1 MAHGFGTVSVCHCVY
16 MHMHMHMYM
25 YMYMYMSYMTY
36 ITTRSIHDP
45 QAVKNLKSPKMS
57 YPLVN

>member
-1 MAHGFGTVSVCHCVY
+1 MAHGFGTVSVCNCV
-16 MHMHMHMYM
+16 YM
-25 YMYMYMSYMTY
+25 YMYMYMCMYYMTY

-57 YPLVN
+57 YKVGPPR

>member
-16 MHMHMHMYM
+16 MHM